1 MAFNP
6 VPFLKDWCSL
16 HLRTMPP
23 LAADGWEPVSCF
35 SAGNHCSVWFL
46 CWFSFFS
53 WVFFVVVMLP
63 SEIPKLLTDLTYEG
77 FLLCR
82 NFSSF
87 TTPSLGGVSVPKSFV
102 SLFVFIFCP
111 TSFWRDWFSF
121 LGIWGSA
128 VSIQKVFCGSCSTLR
143 SFFDVF
149 IGEKVVS
156 LSYSSSILE
165 APSKSSFYC
174 TIKNIQI

>member
-16 HLRTMPP
+16 HLHTPPP
-23 LAADGWEPVSCF
+23 LAAGGWQPVSCF

-46 CWFSFFS
+46 CWFFF
-53 WVFFVVVMLP
+53 FFFFWLCCLWDSKAP
-63 SEIPKLLTDLTYEG
+63 HWPHLWEG

-87 TTPSLGGVSVPKSFV
+87 TTPSPAGISVPKSFV
-102 SLFVFIFCP
+102 SLFVFILCP

-121 LGIWGSA
+121 LGIWDPLST
-128 VSIQKVFCGSCSTLR
+128 FRNCSVGVAPHSDHSLMFLWGR
-143 SFFDVF
+143 KWSPYPIFLLSLEHPPKFF
-149 IGEKVVS
+149 
-156 LSYSSSILE
+156 LL
-165 APSKSSFYC
+165 C
-174 TIKNIQI
+174 C

>member
-23 LAADGWEPVSCF
+23 LAADGWEPVSRF
-35 SAGNHCSVWFL
+35 AAGNHCSVWFL

-53 WVFFVVVMLP
+53 CFCCCCCCYCCCCYAALWDSKAPHWPHLW
-63 SEIPKLLTDLTYEG
+63 EG

-102 SLFVFIFCP
+102 SLFVFILCP

-121 LGIWGSA
+121 LGIWDPLSA
-128 VSIQKVFCGSCSTLR
+128 FRKCSVGVAPHW
-143 SFFDVF
+143 DH
-149 IGEKVVS
+149 S
-156 LSYSSSILE
+156 LMFL
-165 APSKSSFYC
+165 
-174 TIKNIQI
+174 